1 MTKKDLN
8 YYMAAT
14 LLIATALLYLYKMFF
29 AGLEVSTP
37 NLLLFTMIFWN
48 TQQLFLIKEELS

>member
-1 MTKKDLN
+1 MTTKDLN
-8 YYMAAT
+8 YYMAGA
-14 LLIATALLYLYKMFF
+14 LLIVTGLLYLYKMFF

-48 TQQLFLIKEELS
+48 TQQLFQIKEELS